1 MNASATHEVLAALS
15 ELRASIAVSI
25 PWEVLHRWAGSD
37 PLTVEHYAQIEQ
49 LWGRVWQQADPAS
62 APPTAYLYHGA
73 AKLTL
78 VRETTQEDPPA
89 IALADLAALASPE
102 CPQDANADG

>member
-1 MNASATHEVLAALS
+1 MNASATHEVLAALN
-15 ELRASIAVSI
+15 ELRASIAVSV

-62 APPTAYLYHGA
+62 APPTVYLYHGA

-78 VRETTQEDPPA
+78 VRETTQDDPPA
-89 IALADLAALASPE
+89 IALVDLAGIAANTD
-102 CPQDANADG
+102 QD